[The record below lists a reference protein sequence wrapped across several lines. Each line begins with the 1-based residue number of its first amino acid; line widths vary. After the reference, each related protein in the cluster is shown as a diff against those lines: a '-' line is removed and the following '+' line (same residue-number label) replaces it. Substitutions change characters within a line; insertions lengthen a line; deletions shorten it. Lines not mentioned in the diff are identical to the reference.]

1 MSEKELF
8 KDLSYLGDTFAE
20 VGDMG
25 AHCPDGGQLFLLA
38 EPFLNTNGLFV
49 RHGDVEGQV
58 LEAFGQS
65 SAGSF
70 DCDDA
75 RLDGGVHILGNCNTL
90 VGVNHLH
97 AAIKGSNKV
106 WTLFPS
112 R

>member
-1 MSEKELF
+1 M
-8 KDLSYLGDTFAE
+8 SYLGDTFAK
-20 VGDMG
+20 VADVG
-25 AHCPDGGQLFLLA
+25 AHCPDCGQLFFLA
-38 EPFLNTNGLFV
+38 EPLLNTNGLFV
-49 RHGDVEGQV
+49 RHGNVDGQV
-58 LEAFGQS
+58 LETLDQGS
-65 SAGSF
+65 SGTF

-97 AAIKGSNKV
+97 AAMKGSNKF